1 MGKIYS
7 CLTWVQR
14 LQIEQC
20 LKAKVPV
27 KEIAERIGV
36 HLSTVYR
43 EIKRGTYMHLDGTT
57 WKYVKRYSPDIA
69 HQKYLDGLSA
79 KGAPLKL
86 NKDFEFATYVEKR
99 IIEDRLSPGAVL
111 GEIKHLGL
119 NFNTSICTSTLY
131 SYIEKGVFFNLSL
144 EHLPNFKKKKHK
156 KRKLVAK
163 RAPKGTSIEKRPSVI
178 GERKTFGHWEMDCVC
193 GPTKA
198 TLLVLTERFT
208 RKEII
213 FLMKNQKA
221 ESVVNCLN
229 RLERLYGKSFKD
241 IFKSITVDN
250 GSEFADF
257 EHMEKSSYGKSKRI
271 NVYYCHPYCSCER
284 GTNERINREIRRRVP
299 KGTDLSKLTERDV
312 QKVEEWVNQ
321 YPRRI
326 FNYASSQ
333 ELFDRQIELLH
344 SSG

>member
-1 MGKIYS
+1 MGAIYS
-7 CLTWVQR
+7 YLTWIQR

-27 KEIAERIGV
+27 KDIAERIGV
-36 HLSTVYR
+36 HISTVYR
-43 EIKRGTYMHLDGTT
+43 EVKRGRYRHTNTDLTT
-57 WKYVKRYSPDIA
+57 EMRYSPDIA

-79 KGAPLKL
+79 KGAPIKL
-86 NKDFEFATYVEKR
+86 AKDFEFANYIEKR

-119 NFNTSICTSTLY
+119 KFDTSICTSTLY

-144 EHLPNFKKKKHK
+144 KHLPNYKNKKRR
-156 KRKLVAK
+156 KRKLVAR
-163 RAPKGTSIEKRPSVI
+163 RAPKGTSIEKRPIEI
-178 GERKTFGHWEMDCVC
+178 GERNSFGHWEMDCVC
-193 GPTKA
+193 GPSKA

-221 ESVVNCLN
+221 ESVVKCLN

-257 EHMEKSSYGKSKRI
+257 QGMEKSSYGKNKRF

-299 KGTDLSKLTERDV
+299 KGTDLSKLSEYDV
-312 QKVEEWVNQ
+312 QKVEDWVNQ

>member
-7 CLTWVQR
+7 CLTWIQR

-27 KEIAERIGV
+27 KDIAVRLGV
-36 HLSTVYR
+36 HISTIYR
-43 EIKRGTYMHLDGTT
+43 EIHRGRYQHTNTDLTT
-57 WKYVKRYSPDIA
+57 EMRYSPDIA
-69 HQKYLDGLSA
+69 EQKYRDGLSI
-79 KGAPLKL
+79 KGAPIKL
-86 NKDFEFATYVEKR
+86 SKDFDFAEYIEKR
-99 IIEDRLSPGAVL
+99 IIEDHLSPGAVL

-119 NFNTSICTSTLY
+119 KFDTSICTSTLY

-144 EHLPNFKKKKHK
+144 EHLPNKKKIKRR
-156 KRKLVAK
+156 KRKLVAS
-163 RAPKGTSIEKRPSVI
+163 RPPKGTSIEKRPSVI

-198 TLLVLTERFT
+198 TLLVLTERLT

-213 FLMKNQKA
+213 FAMKNQKS
-221 ESVVNCLN
+221 ESVVRCLN
-229 RLERLYGKSFKD
+229 VLERRFGKNFSS

-250 GSEFADF
+250 GSEFAD
-257 EHMEKSSYGKSKRI
+257 HINMEKSSYGKGKRLNI
-271 NVYYCHPYCSCER
+271 YYCHPYCSCER

-299 KGTDLSKLTERDV
+299 KGTDLSKLTAVDV
-312 QKVEEWVNQ
+312 QKVEDWVNQ

-333 ELFDRQIELLH
+333 ELFNSQIELLH

>member
-1 MGKIYS
+1 MGKFYS
-7 CLTWVQR
+7 YLTWTQR

-27 KEIAERIGV
+27 KDIAERIGV
-36 HLSTVYR
+36 HLGTIYR
-43 EIKRGTYMHLDGTT
+43 EIKRGRYRHTKTDLTT
-57 WKYVKRYSPDIA
+57 EFRYSPDIA
-69 HQKYLDGLSA
+69 QQKYLEGLSA
-79 KGAPLKL
+79 KGAPLKIA
-86 NKDFEFATYVEKR
+86 NDFEFANYIEKR
-99 IIEDRLSPGAVL
+99 IVDDGLSPGAVL

-119 NFNTSICTSTLY
+119 QFNTSICTSTLY

-144 EHLPNFKKKKHK
+144 ANLPNYKKKKRS

-163 RAPKGTSIEKRPSVI
+163 RAPKGTSIEKRPSHI
-178 GERKTFGHWEMDCVC
+178 AERNSFGHWEMDCVC
-193 GPTKA
+193 GSTKA

-213 FLMKNQKA
+213 FLMKNQKSD
-221 ESVVNCLN
+221 SVVKCLN
-229 RLERLYGKSFKD
+229 RLERLYGKSFKN

-257 EHMEKSSYGKSKRI
+257 IGMEKSSYGKGKRF

-299 KGTDLSKLTERDV
+299 KGTDLSKLTECDV
-312 QKVEEWVNQ
+312 QKVEDWVNQ

-333 ELFDRQIELLH
+333 ELFDRQIELLN